1 MAKEVVGLIKLQ
13 IEAGKANPAPP
24 VGPALG
30 QKGVNIMDFCKKFND
45 KTKGDMGKV
54 IPVVI
59 TVYKDKSFDFI
70 CKKPPTSFLIKEKL
84 KLKKGAQSPGR
95 VIKATMTRQQVEE
108 VAKEKMEDLN
118 AIDLQAAVKIVAGQ
132 ARSMGINV
140 KG

>member
-70 CKKPPTSFLIKEKL
+70 CKKPTTSFLIKEKL

-118 AIDLQAAVKIVAGQ
+118 AIDLEAAVKIVAGQ

>member
-45 KTKGDMGKV
+45 KTKGDMGKI

-118 AIDLQAAVKIVAGQ
+118 AIDLEAAVKIVAGQ